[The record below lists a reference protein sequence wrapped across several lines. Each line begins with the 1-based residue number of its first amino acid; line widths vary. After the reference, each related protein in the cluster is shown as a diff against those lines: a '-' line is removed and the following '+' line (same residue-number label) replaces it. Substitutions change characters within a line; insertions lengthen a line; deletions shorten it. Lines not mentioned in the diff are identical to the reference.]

1 MPDRSRTEAADR
13 DYGLNKQQF
22 EELLKRREGTPVRR
36 SGRPGDEVK
45 LKVIEPPR
53 IPMTPIGPN
62 RIQLMSMVLFASLGA
77 GAALA
82 VLLSQISPRFYSS
95 DELKE
100 IAQLPVLGT
109 VSLVFSR
116 RQRTERRMEL
126 ALFGLVFVGLLSLY
140 GGLVTLE
147 AMQFDLNGKITG
159 IMDKFA

>member
-1 MPDRSRTEAADR
+1 M
-13 DYGLNKQQF
+13 NKRQF
-22 EELLKRREGTPVRR
+22 EELLKRRESARLSEVA
-36 SGRPGDEVK
+36 DAQADDVK

-53 IPMTPIGPN
+53 IPLAPIAPN
-62 RIQLMSMVLFASLGA
+62 RIQLLSLVLLASLGA

-100 IAQLPVLGT
+100 VAQLPVLGT

-126 ALFGLVFVGLLSLY
+126 AMFALVFLGLLSLY
-140 GGLVTLE
+140 GLLLTLE
-147 AMQFDLNGKITG
+147 TMQVDVNGKLINLIG
-159 IMDKFA
+159 KSA